1 MIISW
6 LLFGSVFFV
15 TAFSFTGTNNSQTIG
30 ESRGTSSLLPYQF
43 HPLTAIHTFICSLA
57 TEMSSLH
64 FYSLWRN
71 YQCATQFI
79 PRWKLKLGSII
90 IAFYLAF
97 FTLSLAQ
104 VISHRQEIALSSH
117 RLSPQY
123 FKRNAWHSELS
134 FRVAGIF
141 WKYIRT
147 QKAAASQEP

>member
-1 MIISW
+1 MIITWSDLEGVFLFLGF
-6 LLFGSVFFV
+6 LLQVL
-15 TAFSFTGTNNSQTIG
+15 TIHRTIR
-30 ESRGTSSLLPYQF
+30 ERRGTSSLLPYQF

-79 PRWKLKLGSII
+79 PRWKLELGSII

-104 VISHRQEIALSSH
+104 VISHRQEVALSSH

-134 FRVAGIF
+134 FRLAGIF

>member
-1 MIISW
+1 MISYEYIDIKLVII
-6 LLFGSVFFV
+6 LLLIIGLINDIITWSNLEGFFLFLGFLLQV
-15 TAFSFTGTNNSQTIG
+15 LTIHRTIG
-30 ESRGTSSLLPYQF
+30 ERRGTSSLLPYQF

-97 FTLSLAQ
+97 FKVKSCPSNFSQ
-104 VISHRQEIALSSH
+104 
-117 RLSPQY
+117 
-123 FKRNAWHSELS
+123 KRDCFEFTSIITPVFQA
-134 FRVAGIF
+134 
-141 WKYIRT
+141 KCMT
-147 QKAAASQEP
+147 